1 MANLRVPFMAWCNR
15 HLKLTANRT
24 RRIATPPIVSAVAG
38 AVMTAVPLP
47 AGAHDWYPKDCCG
60 GNDCAPAESVLRRKD
75 GSYEVFARGMS
86 VLIPSEYNEW
96 KRSPDGRVHVCVRE
110 HLLACAFRGPG
121 A

>member
-1 MANLRVPFMAWCNR
+1 MANLLVPLMAWCNR
-15 HLKLTANRT
+15 HLK
-24 RRIATPPIVSAVAG
+24 IISAVAG